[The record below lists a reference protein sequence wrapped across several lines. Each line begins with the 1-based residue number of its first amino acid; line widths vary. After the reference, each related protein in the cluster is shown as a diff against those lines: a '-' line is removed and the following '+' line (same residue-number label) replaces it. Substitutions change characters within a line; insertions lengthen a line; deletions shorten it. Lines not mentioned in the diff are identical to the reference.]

1 MEKVLSFPS
10 RMKTHWR
17 RMLTHSLLGTAG
29 MLLACCA
36 GISSNARQMQAIDGL
51 TGSRNLA
58 TAAFR
63 ATVISA
69 IRQPITTTKLGIAVF
84 WNRPKEIIAGN
95 VPATMVTRLPSPYA
109 PGSQAFER
117 MLDDN
122 HFPAREFG
130 TIRWFVDGP
139 QFFPE
144 LDRQIAAAR
153 HSIDCQIFIFDNDD
167 IGVRYA
173 DLLKQRSE
181 QLRVRVLFDDFG
193 SYTSYSAAPK
203 TLGPRGFTPPA
214 DMHGYLRDQSRT
226 NVRRTLNP
234 WLVADHTKLFVFDD
248 RFAFLG
254 GMNIG
259 REYYSEW
266 HDLMIRVEGPVVRSL
281 SRDFTQAWRKAGPF
295 GDFARRRKPIDQRDQ
310 PGTADDIPLRVLRT
324 DPADGRYEIRDAM
337 LWAIHGSKN
346 RVWIETPYFANDSIV
361 QAILDA
367 ARRGVDVRIIIPS
380 NGDSPLMAANNLAS
394 ARQIMLAGGKV
405 FRYHKMTHV
414 KAMICDDWA
423 TVGSANLDTLSMCI
437 NRELNLAFS
446 DPRAVRALEEK
457 IFLPDQRRST
467 KILPSEMKKI
477 TEGIAEVIADQL

>member
-1 MEKVLSFPS
+1 MGNIFPYLSQMN
-10 RMKTHWR
+10 RHWR
-17 RMLTHSLLGTAG
+17 HITTHALPGISCLL
-29 MLLACCA
+29 LISCA
-36 GISSNARQMQAIDGL
+36 GISSNARQIQAIDGL
-51 TGSRNLA
+51 TSSRNLA
-58 TAAFR
+58 SVAIR

-69 IRQPITTTKLGIAVF
+69 IRQPITTTKLGFAVF

-95 VPATMVTRLPSPYA
+95 VPGNMLPRLSSGHA
-109 PGSQAFER
+109 PGTHAFER
-117 MLDDN
+117 MLDEH
-122 HFPAREFG
+122 HFPASEAG

-144 LDRQIAAAR
+144 LDRQMAAAR
-153 HSIDCQIFIFDNDD
+153 HSIDCQVFIFDNDD

-173 DLLKQRSE
+173 DLMKQRSA
-181 QLRVRVLFDDFG
+181 QLRVRVLFDDLG
-193 SYTSYSAAPK
+193 SYASYSTAPK
-203 TLGPRGFTPPA
+203 TLGPHGFIPPT
-214 DMHGYLRDQSRT
+214 DMHAHLGKHSSVK
-226 NVRRTLNP
+226 VRRTLNP

-281 SRDFTQAWRKAGPF
+281 SDEFVQAWRKAGPF
-295 GDFARRRKPIDQRDQ
+295 GDFARRRKPANLRDH
-310 PGTADDIPLRVLRT
+310 PIAANHIPLRILRT
-324 DPADGRYEIRDAM
+324 DPADGRYEILEAM
-337 LWAIHGSKN
+337 LLAIHGSRK
-346 RVWIETPYFANDSIV
+346 RVWIETPYLANDTIV
-361 QAILDA
+361 QAILAA

-405 FRYHKMTHV
+405 FHYHKMTHV

-437 NRELNLAFS
+437 NRELNLSFFHS
-446 DPRAVRALEEK
+446 PSVMELEQAV
-457 IFLPDQRRST
+457 FLPDFRRSKRIRMADT
-467 KILPSEMKKI
+467 KGLVN
-477 TEGIAEVIADQL
+477 GIAETIADQL